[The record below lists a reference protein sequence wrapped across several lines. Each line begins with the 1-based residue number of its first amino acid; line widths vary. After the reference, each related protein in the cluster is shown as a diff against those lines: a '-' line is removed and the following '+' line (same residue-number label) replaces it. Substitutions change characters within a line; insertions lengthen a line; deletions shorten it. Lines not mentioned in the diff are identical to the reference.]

1 MVTASVSGSNTF
13 GALCEIIAGACTADS
28 TSSSSNSSGVV
39 FPAKAG
45 VMQGDSTSSGRM
57 GVVKIQI
64 TSGEL
69 PGNSQSSDAI
79 TYLLWRMPYFEGD
92 TLVIEYAV
100 AAEMNND
107 VLEVT

>member
-13 GALCEIIAGACTADS
+13 GALCEVIAGSCASDS
-28 TSSSSNSSGVV
+28 ASSSNSSGVV
-39 FPAKAG
+39 LPAKAG
-45 VMQGDSTSSGRM
+45 MMQGDSTSSGQA

-69 PGNSQSSDAI
+69 PGSSQSSDAI
-79 TYLLWRMPYFEGD
+79 TYLLWRMPYFDGD